1 MEAYSTGLIP
11 LSLYRQLLQQL
22 LAMESKD
29 ITVLGSTGSVG
40 NSTLDL
46 IRFHGN
52 SFRIR
57 ALTANKNA
65 DLLIKQAIE
74 FSPEL
79 VAIGDE
85 TLFQQVD
92 AALSGKEIKVVAGME
107 GISEAA
113 SFQTDVTVAAIMG
126 MVGLQ
131 SAIAALGNARSLA
144 IANKEPLVAAGQLFL
159 DKAREKGTKILPL
172 DSEHNAI
179 FQVFENDN
187 RTSIE
192 KIILTA
198 SGGPFRS
205 WTLEQTEFVTPEQA
219 LKHPNWSMGA
229 KISIDSATMMN
240 KALEI
245 IEAHHLF
252 NMSADKIDVLIHPQS
267 IIHSMVSYKD
277 GSVLAQLGAPDMRTP
292 IAYALAWPERM
303 ETSGAKLDWQ
313 MIKNLEFYQPDFE
326 QFPALKM
333 AYNCLQAEPSSFV
346 ILNAANEIAVDAF
359 LKRMIGFN
367 DILRVSKGMLESIAS
382 QELNNFDDVIFFD
395 KSVREQTKS
404 YIKNITA

>member
-1 MEAYSTGLIP
+1 M
-11 LSLYRQLLQQL
+11 LSK
-22 LAMESKD
+22 E

-40 NSTLDL
+40 TSTLDL
-46 IRFHGN
+46 VRFHKN
-52 SFRIR
+52 NFRIR

-65 DLLIKQAIE
+65 DLLIRQSLE
-74 FSPEL
+74 FSPEM

-85 TLFQQVD
+85 TLFTQVND
-92 AALSGKEIKVVAGME
+92 ALSNKGIKVVAGID

-113 SFQTDVTVAAIMG
+113 SFKTDVTVAAIMG
-126 MVGLQ
+126 MIGLR
-131 SAIAALGNARSLA
+131 SAIASLGKAKSLA
-144 IANKEPLVAAGQLFL
+144 IANKEPLVAAGHLFM
-159 DKAREKGTKILPL
+159 DRAREKETKILPL

-179 FQVFENDN
+179 FQVFENAN
-187 RTSIE
+187 RSAIE

-198 SGGPFRS
+198 SGGPFRTWS
-205 WTLEQTEFVTPEQA
+205 QDQKANVTPEQA

-252 NMSADKIDVLIHPQS
+252 NMDQDAIDVLIHPQS
-267 IIHSMVSYKD
+267 IVHSMVSYRD

-303 ETSGAKLDWQ
+303 ETSGTKLDWQ
-313 MIKNLEFYQPDFE
+313 MMKNLDFYQPDFE

-333 AYNCLQAEPSSFV
+333 AYDCLKSGSSASV

-359 LKRMIGFN
+359 LTRKIGFN
-367 DILRVSKGMLESIAS
+367 DIIGIVGRMLESIVLR
-382 QELNNFDDVIFFD
+382 ELNNFDDVIFFD

-404 YIKNITA
+404 YIKNQSA